1 MLALTR
7 FEGGERV
14 FNVAHL
20 RSARP
25 DLYARLTAIA
35 GKRSKTT
42 VERFLHAL
50 HFEFDLPDIPVLRA
64 IADERCR
71 GLSLGPTACRELEDE
86 VWNWAKHGTE
96 ITLADI
102 KRACHWFQPRAL
114 EERFPIPP
122 DYVPL
127 GAAVLKELTDVIHK
141 MSIGGLRVVVGAP
154 GSGKSTFLEDL
165 YNRLFQQKISCV
177 RHHYYIP
184 GIDRFN
190 RLKFEDAAGALIHD
204 LERKVPAAMPAVNPV
219 PERLNSILVG
229 G

>member
-1 MLALTR
+1 MLVLLDWLAHPSTYEWVKFEAREYGSLDDFAVCNANRHLRLYQVKHTGETPDGPTFTFDDLTDLPPRGRRSLFEKWYRSWTQSIKRGVFTSITAILKTNKPLSPEMLALTR

-35 GKRSKTT
+35 GERSKTT

-102 KRACHWFQPRAL
+102 KRACHWFVLAQR
-114 EERFPIPP
+114 EMEKRRS
-122 DYVPL
+122 PL
-127 GAAVLKELTDVIHK
+127 V
-141 MSIGGLRVVVGAP
+141 
-154 GSGKSTFLEDL
+154 
-165 YNRLFQQKISCV
+165 
-177 RHHYYIP
+177 
-184 GIDRFN
+184 
-190 RLKFEDAAGALIHD
+190 
-204 LERKVPAAMPAVNPV
+204 
-219 PERLNSILVG
+219 
-229 G
+229 